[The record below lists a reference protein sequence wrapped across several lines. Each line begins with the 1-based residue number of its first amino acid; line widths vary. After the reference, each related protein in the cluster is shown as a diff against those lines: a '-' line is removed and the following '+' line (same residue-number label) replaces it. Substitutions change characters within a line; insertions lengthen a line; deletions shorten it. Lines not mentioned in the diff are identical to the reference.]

1 MATDEE
7 EPAPLP
13 RALQVIGTVVAPT
26 TLLTALLFY
35 FGLLYAVGYY
45 RFFGVNFTVLDLP
58 AQGFLTLSASTAV
71 LPLGVGAAAT
81 LLALGLRRL
90 PLHRLPSRVEDAVL
104 VGVAVIGAGLVG
116 LAAADALLGVA
127 LFSPTFWEARGLSL
141 TVGVLLLV
149 WADDE
154 RHPRRRPYGVT
165 VVRWCAVFVLV
176 GIGLFWA
183 VGSYAIRVGADGARG
198 LATDLRCGAD
208 VVLYSEQS
216 LNLATSGVREER
228 GPDGAYPFRYPGFK
242 LVPQSGDQY
251 LLVPSDWSPGTRP
264 AVVLPRSDTLRLEF
278 VTPPPCRGRG

>member
-1 MATDEE
+1 VATPEE
-7 EPAPLP
+7 EPDPLP
-13 RALQVIGTVVAPT
+13 RALEVIGTIVAPT

-35 FGLLYAVGYY
+35 FGLLYSVGYY

-71 LPLGVGAAAT
+71 LPLALAAAAT
-81 LLALGLRRL
+81 LLALALRRL
-90 PLHRLPSRVEDAVL
+90 PLHRLPGRVEDGVT
-104 VGVAVIGAGLVG
+104 VGVAVIGAVLVG

-127 LFSPTFWEARGLSL
+127 VFPATFWEARGLSL

-149 WADDE
+149 WADDQ
-154 RHPRRRPYGVT
+154 RHPRRRPHGVT

-198 LATDLRCGAD
+198 LAADLRCGTD

-216 LNLATSGVREER
+216 LNLATAGVREER
-228 GPDGAYPFRYPGFK
+228 GPDGAYAFRYPGFK

-251 LLVPSDWSPGTRP
+251 LLVPADWAPGARP

-278 VTPPPCRGRG
+278 VTRASCR